1 MILRLAA
8 VFMAVLPWFGRAE
21 AQESAV
27 TEPRG
32 IYTVKIPG
40 APSAGTT
47 ARTYLG
53 VQLLTGTRF
62 VGLVQTVNG
71 ATLQLQAYGDHHSI
85 ADPARTC
92 YLHVLTGDGRGFVTD
107 ITEYR
112 TTELVCAENLTPWVA
127 PGTKVLIRP
136 HPLLS
141 DLFGTANTYGLGTG
155 ADAESADNVVIWDPD
170 TQQERVF
177 YYHSTRARWEEK
189 GIAADA
195 GGATLRFPH
204 GFYIVRRTP
213 GTLRI
218 KISGEIGGNAV
229 LLPARPGACVF
240 SLPVNLTGSLD
251 AMVRA
256 TGDHAVVSGPN
267 AGTADLLTFEETS
280 TGMQRGPFYHLSRGE
295 VSGWREVGVDDST
308 AAVQPM
314 DFLSTLILRRESGN
328 GRVLVEGSL
337 EPPAT
342 PRPPLP
348 PDPEPGEIPLKGEFA
363 KPRVPPGDV
372 SYQIETSTDL
382 QTWTTYAIPVEEN
395 GKLVF
400 DLPSGQGRAFYRV
413 RVTLF

>member
-1 MILRLAA
+1 MISRLAA
-8 VFMAVLPWFGRAE
+8 LFLAVLPWCGRAI

-53 VQLLTGTRF
+53 VQLLPDRRF
-62 VGLVQTVNG
+62 VGLVQSVNG
-71 ATLQLQAYGDHHSI
+71 GTLQLQHFGDHHLI
-85 ADPARTC
+85 ADPARLC

-107 ITEYR
+107 IAEYR
-112 TTELVCAENLTPWVA
+112 TTELVCAENMTPWVN
-127 PGTKVLIRP
+127 PGTQILIRP

-141 DLFGTANTYGLGTG
+141 DLLGTANTYGLGEGT
-155 ADAESADNVVIWDPD
+155 DANSADNVVIWDSD
-170 TQQERVF
+170 TQQERVY

-189 GIAADA
+189 GIVEDA
-195 GGATLRFPH
+195 GGAPLRFPH

-218 KISGEIGGNAV
+218 KISGEIGANAI
-229 LLPARPGACVF
+229 LLPARTGACVF

-267 AGTADLLTFEETS
+267 ARRADLLTFEESS
-280 TGMQRGPFYHLSRGE
+280 TGMQRGPFYHLSRGKF
-295 VSGWREVGVDDST
+295 SGWREVGVNDST
-308 AAVQPM
+308 AAIQPM

-328 GRVLVEGSL
+328 GRVLVEGSI

-348 PDPEPGEIPLKGEFA
+348 PDPEPGEVPLKGEFA
-363 KPRVPPGDV
+363 MPPTPPVDV
-372 SYQIETSTDL
+372 SFLIETSTDL
-382 QTWTTYAIPVEEN
+382 QTWTTYASPLKEN

-400 DLPSGQGRAFYRV
+400 DLPSGQGRAFYRL
-413 RVTLF
+413 RVTIF